1 MMFGRNKR
9 AVQWSWGLV
18 LAWFSASLLS
28 QAAYLGKYG
37 TPYDGT
43 MLIES
48 LGQWSWLLF
57 IIEGMIWLIVGNLI
71 YQKFQNV
78 RKSKASTS

>member
-1 MMFGRNKR
+1 MLGGNKR

-18 LAWFSASLLS
+18 LARFSASLLS
-28 QAAYLGKYG
+28 QAAYIGKYG

-43 MLIES
+43 MLLES

-57 IIEGMIWLIVGNLI
+57 IIEGVIWLIVGNLV
-71 YQKFQNV
+71 YQKFMNV
-78 RKSKASTS
+78 KGSKASTS

>member
-1 MMFGRNKR
+1 MIRGNKR

-28 QAAYLGKYG
+28 QAAYIGKYG

-43 MLIES
+43 MLLES

-57 IIEGMIWLIVGNLI
+57 IIEGVIWLIVGNLV
-71 YQKFQNV
+71 YHKFMNV
-78 RKSKASTS
+78 RESKASIS

>member
-1 MMFGRNKR
+1 MMLGGNKR

-28 QAAYLGKYG
+28 QAAYIGKYG

-43 MLIES
+43 MLLES
-48 LGQWSWLLF
+48 LVQWSWLLF
-57 IIEGMIWLIVGNLI
+57 IIEGVIWLIVCNLV
-71 YQKFQNV
+71 YQKFMNV
-78 RKSKASTS
+78 GGCKASAS

>member
-1 MMFGRNKR
+1 MIRRGKKR
-9 AVQWSWGLV
+9 AVRWSWAIV

-57 IIEGMIWLIVGNLI
+57 IIEGMIWLMVGKLI
-71 YQKFQNV
+71 FQKYQSVKGP
-78 RKSKASTS
+78 KSSSA